1 MKFNSMLWML
11 AVNSDYRST
20 TFMLTFEP
28 SADSQRVCDTVDI
41 IDDLLDEA
49 NELFSVR
56 ITSVS
61 NPSIMVGM
69 NAKTCV
75 TIIDDYG
82 K

>member
-1 MKFNSMLWML
+1 MLWML

-28 SADSQRVCDTVDI
+28 SADGRRVCGTVDI

-49 NELFSVR
+49 NKLFSVR

-61 NPSIMVGM
+61 NPNVMVGM
-69 NAKTCV
+69 NAETYV
-75 TIIDDYG
+75 TIIDDDG